1 MLNETELK
9 TIETELLQGK
19 PPRSYQQAG
28 PEERAAIDALVDE
41 IDLNDSHS
49 LLYFGAPAQQQ
60 LASISDDMLEGVRNK
75 DTGPAGEAL
84 NRMVA
89 TVRRFDLGALDPN
102 RKPGFFDRLLGKTRP
117 VAEFFQRYEE
127 VRDQIDAIGDDLER
141 HKTQLLT
148 DIVSLD
154 RLYDANLEYFHHL
167 ERYIAA
173 GEEKLRRLDEQTIP
187 AKQREAAASEALIDA
202 QQLRDLRANR
212 DALER
217 RVHDLKLT
225 RQVAMQSLPSIRL
238 VQEND
243 RGLINKIVSTT
254 ANTLPLWRQQLAQAV
269 TIHRSREATASIRSA
284 SELTNELLKANAE
297 NLKQGNAEARREI
310 ERGVFDI
317 EAVKQANAAL
327 IATIEE
333 SLRIADEGRRK
344 RAEAASQLETLE
356 SELRRTL
363 SSASARASQPAS
375 REATPPGKEARK

>member
-1 MLNETELK
+1 MPNETEHK
-9 TIETELLQGK
+9 TIETDLLQTK
-19 PPRSYQQAG
+19 PPLRYQQTDPA
-28 PEERAAIDALVDE
+28 ERAAIDALLRE
-41 IDLNDSHS
+41 IDLNDNHS

-75 DTGPAGEAL
+75 DTGAAGEAL
-84 NRMVA
+84 NRMVS

-102 RKPGFFDRLLGKTRP
+102 RKPGFLARLVGKTKP
-117 VAEFFQRYEE
+117 VARFVQRYEE

-148 DIVSLD
+148 DIASLD
-154 RLYDANLEYFHHL
+154 RLYAANLEYFHHL
-167 ERYIAA
+167 ERYIVA
-173 GEEKLRRLDEQTIP
+173 GEEKLRRLDAETIP
-187 AKQREAAASEALIDA
+187 EKVREAASSDALIAA
-202 QQLRDLRANR
+202 QQLHDLRANR

-243 RGLINKIVSTT
+243 KGLINKIVSTT

-269 TIHRSREATASIRSA
+269 TIHRSQEAAATIRSA

-297 NLKQGNAEARREI
+297 NLKQGNAEARHEI

-344 RAEAASQLETLE
+344 RADAATQLETLE

-363 SSASARASQPAS
+363 VSAGARANQGAGP
-375 REATPPGKEARK
+375 RDNTP

>member
-1 MLNETELK
+1 MIDEAELK
-9 TIETELLQGK
+9 SIETDLLQGK
-19 PPRSYQQAG
+19 EMARYQQVA
-28 PEERAAIDALVDE
+28 PAERQAIDVLIQE
-41 IDLNDSHS
+41 IDLDDSHS

-84 NRMVA
+84 NQMVG
-89 TVRRFDLGALDPN
+89 TVRGFDLRALDPN
-102 RKPGFFDRLLGKTRP
+102 HKPGFFARLLGKGKP
-117 VAEFFQRYEE
+117 VAQFLQRYEQ

-148 DIVSLD
+148 DITSLD
-154 RLYDANLEYFHHL
+154 RLYAANLEYFHHL
-167 ERYIAA
+167 ERYIVA
-173 GEEKLRRLDEQTIP
+173 GEEKLRHLDEETIP
-187 AKQREAAASEALIDA
+187 TMVNEAKQSEAVIEA

-243 RGLINKIVSTT
+243 KGLINKIVSTT
-254 ANTLPLWRQQLAQAV
+254 ANTLPLWRTQLAQAV
-269 TIHRSREATASIRSA
+269 TIQRSREAASSIKAA
-284 SELTNELLKANAE
+284 SDLTNELLKANAE

-327 IATIEE
+327 IETIEE
-333 SLRIADEGRRK
+333 SLQIADEGRRK
-344 RAEAASQLETLE
+344 RAEAAAQLETLE
-356 SELRRTL
+356 AELRRTL
-363 SSASARASQPAS
+363 VSATATVKQEPAAAAHNS
-375 REATPPGKEARK
+375 RQTP

>member
-1 MLNETELK
+1 MIDETELK
-9 TIETELLQGK
+9 TIETDLLQGK
-19 PPRSYQQAG
+19 EPTRYQQAALT
-28 PEERAAIDALVDE
+28 ERTAMDTLIQE

-75 DTGPAGEAL
+75 DTGPAGDAL
-84 NRMVA
+84 NRMVG
-89 TVRRFDLGALDPN
+89 TVRGFDLGDLDPN
-102 RKPGFFDRLLGKTRP
+102 RKPGFFARLLGKSKP
-117 VAEFFQRYEE
+117 MAQFLQRYEE

-148 DIVSLD
+148 DIISLD
-154 RLYDANLEYFHHL
+154 RLYAANLEYFHHL
-167 ERYIAA
+167 ERYIVA
-173 GEEKLRRLDEQTIP
+173 GEEKLRQLDEETIP
-187 AKQREAAASEALIDA
+187 AMERAAGESEAMIQA

-243 RGLINKIVSTT
+243 KGLISKIVSTT

-269 TIHRSREATASIRSA
+269 TIHRSREAADTIRSA
-284 SELTNELLKANAE
+284 SDLTNELLLANAE

-327 IATIEE
+327 IETIEE
-333 SLRIADEGRRK
+333 SLQIADEGRRK
-344 RAEAASQLETLE
+344 RSEAATQLKTLE

-363 SSASARASQPAS
+363 VSASAHVNAGAGTKA
-375 REATPPGKEARK
+375 E

>member
-1 MLNETELK
+1 
-9 TIETELLQGK
+9 
-19 PPRSYQQAG
+19 
-28 PEERAAIDALVDE
+28 
-41 IDLNDSHS
+41 
-49 LLYFGAPAQQQ
+49 
-60 LASISDDMLEGVRNK
+60 MLEGVRNK

-84 NRMVA
+84 NRMMGA
-89 TVRRFDLGALDPN
+89 VRGFDLGDLDPK
-102 RKPGFFDRLLGKTRP
+102 RKPGFFASLLGKTKP
-117 VAEFFQRYEE
+117 VARFLQRYEE

-148 DIVSLD
+148 DIASLD
-154 RLYDANLEYFHHL
+154 RLYAANLEYFHHL
-167 ERYIAA
+167 ERYIVA
-173 GEEKLRRLDEQTIP
+173 GEEKLRQLDAEAIP
-187 AKQREAAASEALIDA
+187 AKEREAGVSEALIEA
-202 QQLRDLRANR
+202 QQLRDLRASR

-243 RGLINKIVSTT
+243 KGLINKIVSTT

-269 TIHRSREATASIRSA
+269 TIHRSREAAESIRSA
-284 SELTNELLKANAE
+284 SDLTNELLKANAE

-327 IATIEE
+327 IETIEQ
-333 SLRIADEGRRK
+333 SLQIADEGRRK
-344 RAEAASQLETLE
+344 RAEAATQLDTLE

-363 SSASARASQPAS
+363 LSASARVNK
-375 REATPPGKEARK
+375 GARTTAG

>member
-1 MLNETELK
+1 MINEKELK
-9 TIETELLQGK
+9 TIETDLLQSK
-19 PPRSYQQAG
+19 SLVRYQQADLT
-28 PEERAAIDALVDE
+28 ERAAMDALIQE
-41 IDLNDSHS
+41 IDLNDTHS

-84 NRMVA
+84 NRMLV
-89 TVRRFDLGALDPN
+89 TVRGFDLGSLDPN
-102 RKPGFFDRLLGKTRP
+102 RKPGIFARLLGKTRP
-117 VAEFFQRYEE
+117 VTKFLQRYEE

-154 RLYDANLEYFHHL
+154 RLYAANLEYFHHL
-167 ERYIAA
+167 ERYIVA
-173 GEEKLRRLDEQTIP
+173 GEEKLRQLDEQDIP
-187 AKQREAAASEALIDA
+187 ALEREAAESESMIAA

-243 RGLINKIVSTT
+243 KGLINKIVSTT

-269 TIHRSREATASIRSA
+269 TIHRSREAVATIRSA
-284 SELTNELLKANAE
+284 SDLTNELLKANAE

-317 EAVKQANAAL
+317 DAVKQANASL
-327 IATIEE
+327 IKTIEE
-333 SLRIADEGRRK
+333 SLSIADEGRRK
-344 RAEAASQLETLE
+344 RAEAALQLETLE
-356 SELRRTL
+356 AELRRTL
-363 SSASARASQPAS
+363 VSASARVNA
-375 REATPPGKEARK
+375 RPGQ